1 MVTGE
6 GEKFM
11 LYAVGSEGL
20 AALKASCTSGMAPIM
35 VDLLPNLTMFS
46 L

>member
-11 LYAVGSEGL
+11 LYAVGL